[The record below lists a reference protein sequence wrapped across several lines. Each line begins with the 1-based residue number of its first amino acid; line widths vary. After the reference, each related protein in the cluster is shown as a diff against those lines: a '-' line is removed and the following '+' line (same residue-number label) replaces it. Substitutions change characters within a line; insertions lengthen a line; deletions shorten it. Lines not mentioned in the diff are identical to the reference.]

1 MSSGSSATLLL
12 AAREDHAVDLWATS
26 HPGASSGLL
35 LALLLAGAA
44 AVALKVLRGRPD
56 EATPL
61 PGDPLEVEAAAVS
74 VARQRVEAALAGAG
88 DALRAVATPLIEGP
102 LLELDRRVERLLEA
116 ARAARSGELAAD
128 AARLEHEEA
137 RLRGLLACEGDP
149 RGRAL
154 LQASLADLGAAR
166 TTHLALV
173 RRARLAGLEL
183 QRLRVLLDA
192 LPARL
197 RELAAG
203 RSLDAGEAQDVE
215 HIAHQLEEAVLGT
228 TEVLDLPNPHA
239 QDTRRSVCPPSPIA

>member
-1 MSSGSSATLLL
+1 MSSALHPELILL
-12 AAREDHAVDLWATS
+12 AAREDRAVDLWATS

-35 LALLLAGAA
+35 LAVVLAAAA

-56 EATPL
+56 DQAPR
-61 PGDPLEVEAAAVS
+61 PDDPLEAEAAG
-74 VARQRVEAALAGAG
+74 VAAARRRVEVALAGAG

-102 LLELDRRVERLLEA
+102 LLELDRRVERLLLA

-137 RLRGLLACEGDP
+137 RLRGLLAGEGDP

-154 LQASLADLGAAR
+154 LQASLSDLAAAR
-166 TTHLALV
+166 TTHLALC

-183 QRLRVLLDA
+183 QRLRVLLEA

-197 RELAAG
+197 RELAAS

-228 TEVLDLPNPHA
+228 TEVLDLPTT
-239 QDTRRSVCPPSPIA
+239 DTARRTACPPSPIA

>member
-1 MSSGSSATLLL
+1 MLRATISL
-12 AAREDHAVDLWATS
+12 AAREDRAVDLWATS
-26 HPGASSGLL
+26 HPGASSALL
-35 LALLLAGAA
+35 LALLLAAA
-44 AVALKVLRGRPD
+44 AGVALKVLRGRPD
-56 EATPL
+56 EARPPTD
-61 PGDPLEVEAAAVS
+61 DPLEAEAAR
-74 VARQRVEAALAGAG
+74 VAAARRRVDDALAGAG
-88 DALRAVATPLIEGP
+88 DALRAVAGPLIEAP
-102 LLELDRRVERLLEA
+102 LLELDRRVERLLLA

-128 AARLEHEEA
+128 AARLEREEA
-137 RLRGLLACEGDP
+137 RLRGLLAAELDP

-154 LQASLADLGAAR
+154 LQASLSDLAAAR

-228 TEVLDLPNPHA
+228 TEVLDLPTT
-239 QDTRRSVCPPSPIA
+239 DTARRTACPPSPIA

>member
-1 MSSGSSATLLL
+1 MSSGRSAQTLLL
-12 AAREDHAVDLWATS
+12 AAREDRAVDLWATS
-26 HPGASSGLL
+26 HPGASSALL
-35 LALLLAGAA
+35 LALVLAGAA
-44 AVALKVLRGRPD
+44 AVALKVLCGRPD
-56 EATPL
+56 EPTPA
-61 PGDPLEVEAAAVS
+61 PDDPLEAEAAAVAA
-74 VARQRVEAALAGAG
+74 ARRRVEAALAGSG

-102 LLELDRRVERLLEA
+102 LLELDRRVERLLLA

-137 RLRGLLACEGDP
+137 RLRGLLSGEGDP

-154 LQASLADLGAAR
+154 LQASLSDLAAAR
-166 TTHLALV
+166 TTHLALC

-203 RSLDAGEAQDVE
+203 SSLDAGDAQDVE

-228 TEVLDLPNPHA
+228 TEVLELPTTP
-239 QDTRRSVCPPSPIA
+239 RKEVPCPPSPIA